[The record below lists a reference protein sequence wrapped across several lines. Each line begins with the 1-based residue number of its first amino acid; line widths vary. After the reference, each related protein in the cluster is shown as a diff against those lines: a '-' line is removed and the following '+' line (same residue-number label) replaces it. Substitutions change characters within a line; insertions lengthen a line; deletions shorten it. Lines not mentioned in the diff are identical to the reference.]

1 MISLSHL
8 VCGVPSGNGDLAI
21 CLKHLGSDFVDSRRL
36 SGSARAR
43 VRTVDRLLS
52 PFLARSVLEV
62 ACTSIIARWDPF
74 RVLALAKIQS
84 QGAYDPS
91 RKVGS
96 AIQWS
101 GDVLAK
107 SPGGPN
113 LWDTEKKPDSF
124 DRALLSDHQGEILWQ
139 PAFAM
144 LLDHLAGYSGASQ
157 SLQDL
162 VNIEPRAIVPRLRGT
177 AGRLYSRAS
186 KGIHH
191 EFVLSLSSYYDD
203 ATLAELAN
211 ETLWVAATMGLI
223 INFSENAAFRITHN
237 RAVTIYE
244 ELGL

>member
-8 VCGVPSGNGDLAI
+8 VCGVPRGNGDLAI
-21 CLKHLGSDFVDSRRL
+21 CLKHLGSTL
-36 SGSARAR
+36 STLGDYLAPRGR
-43 VRTVDRLLS
+43 VRTVDRLVS

-84 QGAYDPS
+84 QGTYDPS
-91 RKVGS
+91 RKVAS

-107 SPGGPN
+107 DPGGAK
-113 LWDTEKKPDSF
+113 LWDREKKPDNF
-124 DRALLSDHQGEILWQ
+124 DRALLSDHQDVILWQ
-139 PAFAM
+139 PAFAV

-162 VNIEPRAIVPRLRGT
+162 VNMEPARIVPRLRGT
-177 AGRLYSRAS
+177 ASRLYSRAS

-211 ETLWVAATMGLI
+211 ETLWLSATMGLI
-223 INFSENAAFRITHN
+223 INFSEHAAFPITHI
-237 RAVTIYE
+237 RAVKIYE